1 MSKFILNSFE
11 KSLLIDWFNEK
22 NNEKYYASTS
32 TGDVEAIVDE
42 YDDAVTVRFDALGKY
57 KTQFGY
63 RLSTTIVIKE
73 EYLTVKELER
83 IINRKKKTITSTS
96 ESIVLHDADQYNRIE
111 TIADE
116 SIVVIKY
123 FNKREDYNDLLSM
136 TVGKY
141 YVARKRIGSSGL
153 QYELLSLNYFERK
166 GTGIIAVNA
175 DIKRFIELKI
185 KGYVGRNNFSSG
197 NDTLFPIVHD
207 MCENMILD
215 IFEGKLIKYEAQPLI
230 LCRYRLAEVLNQL
243 SEVRLKGTFFV
254 EHLIRKFNART
265 GCGTGTTLSDH
276 IQTERNY
283 EYLQRQTARQLYG
296 SNFNESEFP
305 TPAYPRIMIPQMM
318 DELDGVEQ
326 NEYTKV
332 EKLESMILKN
342 HPKHTNHKTDL
353 QCGMDLNFLLI

>member
-42 YDDAVTVRFDALGKY
+42 YDDDVTVCFDALGKY
-57 KTQFGY
+57 KTQLGY
-63 RLSTTIVIKE
+63 RLSTTISIKE
-73 EYLTVKELER
+73 EYLTVKEFEH
-83 IINRKKKTITSTS
+83 IINRRVSDKGKRLLPPIVNQ
-96 ESIVLHDADQYNRIE
+96 SIVLHDADNYNRLE

-123 FNKREDYNDLLSM
+123 FNKREDYSELLSM

-141 YVARKRIGSSGL
+141 YIARKRIGSSGL
-153 QYELLSLNYFERK
+153 QYELLSLNSFERK

-175 DIKRFIELKI
+175 DKNRFLELKI

-207 MCENMILD
+207 MCDNVILD
-215 IFEGKLIKYEAQPLI
+215 VFEGKLIKYEAQPLI

-254 EHLIRKFNART
+254 EHLIRKFNVRT
-265 GCGTGTTLSDH
+265 GCATGSSYEDH
-276 IQTERNY
+276 LQTERNF
-283 EYLQRQTARQLYG
+283 EYLQHQTHRQT
-296 SNFNESEFP
+296 NP
-305 TPAYPRIMIPQMM
+305 PAYPMIMINQRDGEYNVNLIV
-318 DELDGVEQ
+318 DEFERVQ
-326 NEYTKV
+326 
-332 EKLESMILKN
+332 KLESAILKN
-342 HPKHTNHKTDL
+342 HPKQNNHKTDL